1 MTERRC
7 GNLIRISAFLISV
20 LPLLPSAFLVSTFS
34 FLLSAFSF
42 PLSAFH
48 HACRRVHLPRPAS
61 RRNDL
66 DRPSVTL
73 RAHYDGERIQLDEP
87 FDLPLGVPLLL
98 TVLRPEGDQDRE
110 AWNTAAREALA
121 RAFGDNEP
129 EYTFSAF

>member
-1 MTERRC
+1 MWESDSHFSFPNFC
-7 GNLIRISAFLISV
+7 FA
-20 LPLLPSAFLVSTFS
+20 PSAFCFPSLHF
-34 FLLSAFSF
+34 FFSAFSF

-61 RRNDL
+61 RRNDP

-73 RAHYDGERIQLDEP
+73 RAHYDGERVQLDEP
-87 FDLPLGVPLLL
+87 FDLPPGVPLLL